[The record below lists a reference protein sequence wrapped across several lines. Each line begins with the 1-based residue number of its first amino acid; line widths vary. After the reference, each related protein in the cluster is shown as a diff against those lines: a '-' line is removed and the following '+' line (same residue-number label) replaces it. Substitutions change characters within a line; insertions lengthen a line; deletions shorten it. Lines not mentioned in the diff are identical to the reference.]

1 MSRSPHNDRT
11 NKLIK
16 SPKIKKAGL
25 IGLGRISF
33 TNDFFAC
40 SKGISLTHFSNLR
53 RFDEYVVHIGVDP
66 DQNARHFF
74 KEKTG
79 IACVSS
85 IEEINGEL
93 DFVVISTPTDK
104 HLMSTIE
111 LLKQTSPRHI
121 VIEKPLGNSLYE
133 AHEICRIIEAQGA
146 KLYVPYPRRYNPEM
160 ILFKEAILA
169 KEYGDVKAVT
179 VQYGQ
184 GLMQN
189 GCHFVNLIDFL
200 LGGISDQVTSIDN
213 CDEKNPSWKS
223 YSASGE
229 PIHFIGVNTKLRS
242 GEVRIICE
250 DGEFVIGQGGNITYC
265 GRRNLSTGW
274 IDTPLETKNHDSRLN
289 MQYFYDAVMHPT
301 QAEDTYHSDIHSAL
315 RTQTILSKVLN

>member
-1 MSRSPHNDRT
+1 MTSSD
-11 NKLIK
+11 
-16 SPKIKKAGL
+16 IKKVRGDILA
-25 IGLGRISF
+25 
-33 TNDFFAC
+33 
-40 SKGISLTHFSNLR
+40 LTV
-53 RFDEYVVHIGVDP
+53 EY
-66 DQNARHFF
+66 
-74 KEKTG
+74 
-79 IACVSS
+79 S
-85 IEEINGEL
+85 EL
-93 DFVVISTPTDK
+93 FLS
-104 HLMSTIE
+104 
-111 LLKQTSPRHI
+111 KQTFTPGVS
-121 VIEKPLGNSLYE
+121 
-133 AHEICRIIEAQGA
+133 
-146 KLYVPYPRRYNPEM
+146 
-160 ILFKEAILA
+160 AIPVSGKVL
-169 KEYGDVKAVT
+169 ESDD
-179 VQYGQ
+179 
-184 GLMQN
+184 
-189 GCHFVNLIDFL
+189 FVNLIDFL

-274 IDTPLETKNHDSRLN
+274 IDTSLETKNHDSRLN